1 MPMTKSGVKAM
12 DATTEFLTSDLA
24 PQEIQDAN
32 FNPTQFIVSGA
43 SKVSVS
49 PADPPLT
56 SSYQRGWTAWLVA
69 AVDPRVMVL
78 VPVVLDLL
86 NIPDN
91 LQHHFRAYG
100 GWSFAF
106 EDYWELGLTTYFE
119 HPKFFEM
126 CDIMDPFAHRDKL
139 IMPKLV
145 VNSANDE
152 FFLPDDSRYW
162 WDDMPMAYEM
172 NKFMIL
178 PNAEH
183 VTVTAILGM
192 FKKIFL
198 MIAFN
203 EYY

>member
-49 PADPPLT
+49 PADSPLT

-86 NIPDN
+86 NIPDVETFKVKYICLN
-91 LQHHFRAYG
+91 
-100 GWSFAF
+100 
-106 EDYWELGLTTYFE
+106 
-119 HPKFFEM
+119 FFELRTTRM
-126 CDIMDPFAHRDKL
+126 RG
-139 IMPKLV
+139 V
-145 VNSANDE
+145 
-152 FFLPDDSRYW
+152 
-162 WDDMPMAYEM
+162 
-172 NKFMIL
+172 
-178 PNAEH
+178 
-183 VTVTAILGM
+183 
-192 FKKIFL
+192 
-198 MIAFN
+198 
-203 EYY
+203 